1 MVGFDVREVN
11 LKDYE
16 DIYKLNSK
24 LNYSNIKSISED
36 NKSLMIVAQLNDD
49 VIGYINSNFNED
61 SNNNKTINIK
71 DIIVDEK
78 YRGLGVGH
86 QLMLE
91 VEKNAKDNRVNYIVS
106 INKDYH
112 KEEIEF
118 YNRQGFELDKD
129 FKFVKKSYLQ

>member
-16 DIYKLNSK
+16 DIYKLNSR

-36 NKSLMIVAQLNDD
+36 NKSLMIVAQLNND

-61 SNNNKTINIK
+61 NNHNKTINIK

-91 VEKNAKDNRVNYIVS
+91 VEKTAKDNEVNYIVS
-106 INKDYH
+106 VNKDYH